1 MIPMAAMRA
10 AGVGDSATFNPHHLH
25 HHHMF
30 QATNGNMM
38 ETRGCR
44 IDMAYNGKRTTLF
57 FAMVPGH
64 FFVSSSFTGHRNS

>member
-57 FAMVPGH
+57 CCNGSWTLLCL
-64 FFVSSSFTGHRNS
+64 FFIHRTSK

>member
-1 MIPMAAMRA
+1 MIPTAAMRA
-10 AGVGDSATFNPHHLH
+10 AGVGDSATFNPHHYLH

-57 FAMVPGH
+57 CCKG
-64 FFVSSSFTGHRNS
+64 S